1 MRSALRAAPI
11 LICLAVALSACGLQ
25 QGAGPEADV
34 PTLSQLDMDG
44 APGQAEIAASEDQAA
59 DQPLTDAAGLGGRPV
74 DTDAAPDG
82 GLLGFFRRSAEAAAP
97 ATPETSADRA
107 RDSVLAS
114 LPAETRA
121 VPADPA
127 PAASGGGGFLAG
139 LLGGGGGGGNA
150 PAALSEVGPNEA
162 VPFGT
167 MARLCGVDVGRL
179 ATAIE
184 THQRYRLY
192 DTAPGQTSP
201 RNWYVTGFDDGC
213 ARQFTAALALFG
225 SVETHESL
233 RYGAASGDLPM
244 TATDAAYKDV
254 KSRVCRVGRN
264 APCGA
269 RLGRLDRTSVFVTV
283 YERFG
288 GTARWMNAFLHD
300 GDVAAIDI
308 ASN

>member
-1 MRSALRAAPI
+1 MRAAPI
-11 LICLAVALSACGLQ
+11 LICLAVALSACAPQPGT
-25 QGAGPEADV
+25 GPEAEV
-34 PTLSQLDMDG
+34 PTLSQLDMDS
-44 APGQAEIAASEDQAA
+44 AVGQAEIAATPADTA
-59 DQPLTDAAGLGGRPV
+59 DQPLSDAPGVGGRPV
-74 DTDAAPDG
+74 EPEAAPEG
-82 GLLGFFRRSAEAAAP
+82 GLLGFFRQRAEAAAP
-97 ATPETSADRA
+97 AAPETSADRA

-121 VPADPA
+121 QPAAPA
-127 PAASGGGGFLAG
+127 PAATGGGGFLAG
-139 LLGGGGGGGNA
+139 LLGGGGGNA
-150 PAALSEVGPNEA
+150 PTAQSEVGPNEA
-162 VPFGT
+162 VAFGR

-201 RNWYVTGFDDGC
+201 RNWYITGFDDGC

-225 SVETHESL
+225 TVETHESL
-233 RYGAASGDLPM
+233 RYGAASSDLPM
-244 TATDAAYKDV
+244 TATDSAYKDV

-269 RLGRLDRTSVFVTV
+269 RLARLDRTSVFVTV
-283 YERFG
+283 YESFG
-288 GTARWMNAFLHD
+288 GAARWMNAFLHD